1 MHCVGLKPEFHIVQS
16 IITTY
21 WEKGRKTEAL
31 CFVKQMLETGVDS
44 DNEDPAA
51 FLLLKMVRAGE
62 QKEAIQLVRIL
73 REEGFQLRVSAYSAA
88 LLAAVK
94 EQEQVNHLSAPVSCV
109 HLLTYFQSPMENS
122 YGFGCS
128 VILHWHCICPFYS
141 SFMCSVYLFP
151 ECAMKIS
158 NGFGYYVILHWHCI
172 CHFCLYF
179 MSYFYLFSESAME
192 YSNGFGLLG
201 YPLLALHLLLLLLFL
216 VFF

>member
-31 CFVKQMLETGVDS
+31 CFVKQMLATGVDS

-62 QKEAIQLVRIL
+62 QKEAIQLVRTL

-109 HLLTYFQSPMENS
+109 NFLTYFQSPME
-122 YGFGCS
+122 F
-128 VILHWHCICPFYS
+128 ILVW
-141 SFMCSVYLFP
+141 
-151 ECAMKIS
+151 
-158 NGFGYYVILHWHCI
+158 
-172 CHFCLYF
+172 
-179 MSYFYLFSESAME
+179 
-192 YSNGFGLLG
+192 LLG
-201 YPLLALHLLLLLLFL
+201 YPSLALHLSFLLLFHLLALHL
-216 VFF
+216 

>member
-1 MHCVGLKPEFHIVQS
+1 MGLKPEFHIVQS

-31 CFVKQMLETGVDS
+31 CFVKQMLATGVDS

-62 QKEAIQLVRIL
+62 QKEAIQLVRTL

-109 HLLTYFQSPMENS
+109 YFGPIFSPPWNS
-122 YGFGCS
+122 YWFGCS

-151 ECAMKIS
+151 ECATKYV
-158 NGFGYYVILHWHCI
+158 NGFGYSVILHWHCI
-172 CHFCLYF
+172 CHFCFYF
-179 MSYFYLFSESAME
+179 ISYFYLFSESAME
-192 YSNGFGLLG
+192 YSNGFGSLG
-201 YPLLALHLLLLLLFL
+201 YPLLALHL
-216 VFF
+216 